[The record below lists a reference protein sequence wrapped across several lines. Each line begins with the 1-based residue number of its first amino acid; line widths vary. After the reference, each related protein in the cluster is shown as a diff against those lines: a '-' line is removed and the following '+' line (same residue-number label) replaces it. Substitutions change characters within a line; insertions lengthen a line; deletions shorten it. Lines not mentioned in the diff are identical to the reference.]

1 MKKILSGLKTI
12 IKLLLYRL
20 IDFLLPVPGKIRP
33 NTLLLVRLD
42 EIGDYVL
49 FRNFI
54 EMLKRSEKYKNYSV
68 TLVGNMAWKDLSEKL
83 DGKFIDKFIW
93 IDKKKFD
100 KNLLY
105 RYKKLKE
112 IRSNGHEVVIA
123 PVYSRDF
130 FYNDSIVRIVNAK
143 EKIGN
148 SGNLANMKKWQKIL
162 GDKYYTKLIP
172 SRDEVMF
179 EFYRNRE
186 FFENLLEEKL
196 NINGPFIDPPDDES
210 IIRVKGK
217 YAVIFIGAKVTK
229 KRWSIKNFVEIAKHL
244 KDKYQYE
251 IVLSGG
257 SDVLR
262 DASLFMELF
271 PVIDLVGKTSLL
283 ELVNILYYADLVLSN
298 DSSAIHIAAALQTPR
313 IFVIYGGIHYGRFVP
328 YPKEITDKF
337 HIIYHPYIENNLES
351 YKKISNSYGYD
362 KILNIN
368 EITVDMVK
376 KKIDQILSSQ
386 QRG

>member
-93 IDKKKFD
+93 IDKKKFA

-112 IRSNGHEVVIA
+112 IRSNGYEVVIA

-186 FFENLLEEKL
+186 FF
-196 NINGPFIDPPDDES
+196 
-210 IIRVKGK
+210 
-217 YAVIFIGAKVTK
+217 
-229 KRWSIKNFVEIAKHL
+229 
-244 KDKYQYE
+244 
-251 IVLSGG
+251 
-257 SDVLR
+257 
-262 DASLFMELF
+262 
-271 PVIDLVGKTSLL
+271 
-283 ELVNILYYADLVLSN
+283 
-298 DSSAIHIAAALQTPR
+298 
-313 IFVIYGGIHYGRFVP
+313 
-328 YPKEITDKF
+328 
-337 HIIYHPYIENNLES
+337 
-351 YKKISNSYGYD
+351 
-362 KILNIN
+362 
-368 EITVDMVK
+368 
-376 KKIDQILSSQ
+376 
-386 QRG
+386 